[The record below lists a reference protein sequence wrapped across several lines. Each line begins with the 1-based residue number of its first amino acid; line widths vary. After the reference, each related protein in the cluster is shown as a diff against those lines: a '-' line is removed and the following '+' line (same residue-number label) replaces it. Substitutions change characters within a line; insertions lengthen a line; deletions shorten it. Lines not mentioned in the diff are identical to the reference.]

1 MLNKLILIVLVGLLS
16 FSLDA
21 QSSRYGRRR
30 SRQNTRQNPTV
41 KEQPLNNA
49 SAKKQTGSTE
59 KKQSSKKSA
68 AQLASKFNKPAL
80 TLNYINSVLDSEIK
94 KRLLESKLPA
104 KLPGHKDDD
113 EDTSED
119 DGKKNDGKKDS
130 DEKQEKTTFI
140 SRLDFAI
147 LMSQYN
153 ALITNFELTEV
164 TGIRPEWYQQYQTEL
179 RKFGPIIN
187 EMTIA
192 VRARSS
198 DRYAAGLH
206 TFKEHQKA
214 CLKFLKTK
222 PPRITKEQYQALWQK
237 NTQIRRQNYLKR
249 LQEEREAAMKRR
261 QEQLK
266 QLQQKNQPKNQGN
279 QKTKQGTGR

>member
-16 FSLDA
+16 FSLEA

-30 SRQNTRQNPTV
+30 SRQNTRQNQPA
-41 KEQPLNNA
+41 KEPSKEA

-59 KKQSSKKSA
+59 KKQSAKKNA
-68 AQLASKFNKPAL
+68 AQLAAKFNKPAL

-94 KRLLESKLPA
+94 KRLLESRPPA
-104 KLPGHKDDD
+104 KLPGHKNDD
-113 EDTSED
+113 EDAPDNE
-119 DGKKNDGKKDS
+119 GKKEGEGKKDS
-130 DEKQEKTTFI
+130 GEKPEKTTFI

-147 LMSQYN
+147 LMSQYDS
-153 ALITNFELTEV
+153 LITNFELTEV
-164 TGIRPEWYQQYQTEL
+164 TGIRPEWYQQYQAEL

-192 VRARSS
+192 VRAHSS
-198 DRYAAGLH
+198 ESYAAGVH
-206 TFKEHQKA
+206 KFKEHQKA
-214 CLKFLKTK
+214 CLRFLKAK

-237 NTQIRRQNYLKR
+237 NTQIRRQNYVKR

-266 QLQQKNQPKNQGN
+266 QLQQKNQPKKKDQGAAN
-279 QKTKQGTGR
+279 KK